1 MKGFAFIAVTI
12 LLFAFSAFGQKG
24 AAGKPAA
31 PNPTKAVEEVFDRL
45 IEGIKQVDVDKVM
58 GVYDKNDRILFFNY
72 SGSATIGWEN
82 MRSNRESLYSKIK
95 DVTLDVTGRRVE
107 MLSKTS
113 AYVTCKWKQ
122 SQVYN
127 EKLENST
134 GRMTL
139 IFKLVGK
146 EWKIVHLH
154 TSPDAPPAT
163 RTVVPSEKDN

>member
-1 MKGFAFIAVTI
+1 MKKFAFIGSII
-12 LLFAFSAFGQKG
+12 LILAFSAFGQKG
-24 AAGKPAA
+24 AAGKATVDPK
-31 PNPTKAVEEVFDRL
+31 KAVETAFDRL
-45 IEGIKQVDVDKVM
+45 LDGIRQVDVEKVM
-58 GVYDKNDRILFFNY
+58 SVYDKNDRILFFNY

-82 MRSNRESLYSKIK
+82 MRANREALYAKVK

-122 SQVYN
+122 SQIYDG
-127 EKLENST
+127 KLENST

-139 IFKLVGK
+139 VFKLVGK
-146 EWKIVHLH
+146 DWKVVHLH

>member
-1 MKGFAFIAVTI
+1 MKKFAFIGTI
-12 LLFAFSAFGQKG
+12 ILTLAFSAFGQKG
-24 AAGKPAA
+24 AAGKAA
-31 PNPTKAVEEVFDRL
+31 VDPKKAVESAFDRL
-45 IEGIKQVDVDKVM
+45 LDGIRQVDVDKVM
-58 GVYDKNDRILFFNY
+58 SVYDKNDRILFFNY
-72 SGSATIGWEN
+72 SGSATMGWES
-82 MRSNRESLYSKIK
+82 MRTNRESLYLKVK

-107 MLSKTS
+107 MLSNTS

-122 SQVYN
+122 SQIYD

-146 EWKIVHLH
+146 EWKVVHLH